1 MGGGK
6 ALRTG
11 TWRQKRRREA
21 PHRPLTPRFARP
33 CAPPCRP
40 ATPAR
45 AWRGE
50 ARANGLY
57 NHLHA
62 PMPHLRPTWPAK
74 GRRSRAPAP
83 ASARACSAHR
93 LPHARCYP
101 GPARASAGGG
111 LAARRL
117 RKAAAQRLREGG
129 HAEKTPSRAAQPRPI
144 GTCTCGG
151 AARSQR
157 AQDLAERPKSA
168 RAVKEDL

>member
-101 GPARASAGGG
+101 GPAGASADGDLSARG
-111 LAARRL
+111 LRIQQRSAFEKVVMPRKPLRARRSPG
-117 RKAAAQRLREGG
+117 RSGPAPAA
-129 HAEKTPSRAAQPRPI
+129 
-144 GTCTCGG
+144 
-151 AARSQR
+151 SQR
-157 AQDLAERPKSA
+157 DPVEPTSVPNGLDMRAQWRIL
-168 RAVKEDL
+168 